1 MKKNRTLFFVSLALV
16 AVSVTVYL
24 LQVLIFRDP
33 RTTEFYIFQDFAFLP
48 ISIAVAT
55 LAVNA
60 LMADREK
67 RDKIAHTSML
77 RSQFFTGV
85 GVPMLRALSD
95 CCKIEGELPALSD
108 QEDSPKDRERAKK
121 KIEDLPLSVH
131 LDETAY
137 NRVRSLLEESRT
149 ELLILGSNPDLME
162 AECFTQLLW
171 GIFHLLDEYRLRG
184 NWQDLKADD
193 ISHLEEDF
201 ARVLRLILVNNI
213 DNAVYL
219 RTHFPN
225 FYGTA
230 RARLAEELKSRRG

>member
-1 MKKNRTLFFVSLALV
+1 MKKNRMLLLVCLALV
-16 AVSVTVYL
+16 AVSVTLYL

-85 GVPMLRALSD
+85 GVPMLRVLSD
-95 CCKIEGELPALSD
+95 CCKFEGGLPVLSEKDASPKARALAKDKIEALS
-108 QEDSPKDRERAKK
+108 
-121 KIEDLPLSVH
+121 LSVH
-131 LDETAY
+131 LDKTAY
-137 NRVRSLLEESRT
+137 DRVRSLLEQSRT

-184 NWQDLKADD
+184 SWENLEAED

-201 ARVLRLILVNNI
+201 ARVLRLILINNI
-213 DNAVYL
+213 DNAAYL

-230 RARLAEELKSRRG
+230 RARLAKELKSRRG

>member
-1 MKKNRTLFFVSLALV
+1 MKKNTPLLLSSIILV

-60 LMADREK
+60 LMAEREK

-77 RSQFFTGV
+77 RSQFFTGI
-85 GVPMLRALSD
+85 GVPMLGVLAG
-95 CCKIEGELPALSD
+95 CCSAQGRLPVLPENGS
-108 QEDSPKDRERAKK
+108 QKDRDKTKA
-121 KIEDLPLSVH
+121 DLMALPLSVH
-131 LDETAY
+131 LDKAAY
-137 NRVRSLLEESRT
+137 DRVRELLEGSRT

-171 GIFHLLDEYRLRG
+171 GCFHLLDEYRLRG
-184 NWQDLKADD
+184 DWAALKAED
-193 ISHLEEDF
+193 ISHFEEDF
-201 ARVLRLILVNNI
+201 AQVLKLILVNNI
-213 DNAVYL
+213 DNAAYL
-219 RTHFPN
+219 RANFPN
-225 FYGTA
+225 FYGAA
-230 RARLAEELKSRRG
+230 RAKLGGQLGSRER

>member
-1 MKKNRTLFFVSLALV
+1 MKKNRMLLLVCLALV
-16 AVSVTVYL
+16 AVSVTLYL

-85 GVPMLRALSD
+85 GVPMLRVLSD
-95 CCKIEGELPALSD
+95 CCKFEGGLPVLSEKEASPKARALAKDKIEALS
-108 QEDSPKDRERAKK
+108 
-121 KIEDLPLSVH
+121 LSVH
-131 LDETAY
+131 LDKTAY
-137 NRVRSLLEESRT
+137 DRVRSLLEQSRT

-171 GIFHLLDEYRLRG
+171 GIFHLL
-184 NWQDLKADD
+184 A
-193 ISHLEEDF
+193 
-201 ARVLRLILVNNI
+201 
-213 DNAVYL
+213 
-219 RTHFPN
+219 T
-225 FYGTA
+225 
-230 RARLAEELKSRRG
+230 SRKTSPGCSA